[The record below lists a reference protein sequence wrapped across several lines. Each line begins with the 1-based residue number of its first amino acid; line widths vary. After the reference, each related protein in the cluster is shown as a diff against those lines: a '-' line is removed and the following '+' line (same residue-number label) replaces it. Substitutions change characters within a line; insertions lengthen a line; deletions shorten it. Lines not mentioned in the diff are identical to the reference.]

1 MSSKTG
7 NNQRHQLNPA
17 PHHIMAPGSHSRV
30 QSASMHSLNANSE
43 PASDVWNLNNTR
55 PLNLRD
61 NGDRSNAYMAFN
73 PTTNN
78 RPWNTNTVS
87 QSPSSSPSRT
97 RNVLANNDSDYA
109 QMTGGMS
116 QLRMS
121 NIPTTYNSA
130 YTIPANSDNFVPS
143 TSVFSSYRNHR
154 STPSRHS
161 QSQSQSQ
168 SSPPFS
174 VAHAASNSTQSQ
186 RAAQPYMSPYQV
198 NNQAYSF
205 NNTQGIDDSSS
216 QFTDRLSMPLE
227 SRPFQFNPG
236 SQPWNNDGS
245 VHRSLE
251 LPSQMTSHYQP
262 VSRGSI
268 DRGTSSQAEQGN
280 SSRLHTASSNDWGR
294 SLAGRDA
301 RPFNEERRM
310 SNQQATQHFPAYYA
324 NQFVYSEHMVPYA
337 PGADARLVHQLAST
351 QQLASL
357 YGPYASGVT
366 NLPQESEQTTRANAF
381 IQEIVPR
388 IKGNKSIDL
397 NQLYEFIV
405 ACSGHPEV
413 SRFIQNKLES
423 ANSAEKEKIF
433 NGIGDDAVALM
444 KDVYGNYVMQKLLE
458 HGSQAQKAR
467 LCGCMRGHMFELSK
481 NMYGCRVVQ
490 KAVDILL
497 VAQLVELFDE
507 LREHI
512 EEVMVHTHGNHVIQ
526 RAVQVVPQQHIAF
539 IFEFCLE
546 NVVKLSQDQNGCR
559 VVQRVL
565 ERCTEDERARI
576 LNTLRPKWENLIQHS
591 WGNYVVQHVLE
602 HRGAE
607 EKLPIIELV
616 KSNLVRFSK
625 QKLASNVVEAC
636 IRWCTNEQRREILQ
650 IFLTPG
656 ADGTDTLL
664 DVAGDQYGNY
674 VIIRLDKKLGEH
686 SPPENQALLDELRPR
701 YEKLRTANNVMPKV
715 LSTLGRVVEDASHPQ
730 NGTGRLQVEVDSAA
744 PTPVL
749 TNETNSPQSDGPLSA
764 NVSAIG
770 VPSADM
776 KTPAAPLQVQDHEA

>member
-1 MSSKTG
+1 
-7 NNQRHQLNPA
+7 
-17 PHHIMAPGSHSRV
+17 
-30 QSASMHSLNANSE
+30 
-43 PASDVWNLNNTR
+43 
-55 PLNLRD
+55 
-61 NGDRSNAYMAFN
+61 
-73 PTTNN
+73 
-78 RPWNTNTVS
+78 
-87 QSPSSSPSRT
+87 
-97 RNVLANNDSDYA
+97 
-109 QMTGGMS
+109 MTAGIS

-121 NIPTTYNSA
+121 NNPTTYNNVYNTA
-130 YTIPANSDNFVPS
+130 VNSDNYAAP

-154 STPSRHS
+154 PTSSRH
-161 QSQSQSQ
+161 SQSQSQ

-174 VAHAASNSTQSQ
+174 SAHAASNSTHSQ
-186 RAAQPYMSPYQV
+186 RATQPYLSPYQV
-198 NNQAYSF
+198 NNLAYGF
-205 NNTQGIDDSSS
+205 NNTQGIEDSSS
-216 QFTDRLSMPLE
+216 QFTDRLSMSME
-227 SRPFQFNPG
+227 SRPFQLNPG
-236 SQPWNNDGS
+236 SQPWNNDS
-245 VHRSLE
+245 SLYRNLE
-251 LPSQMTSHYQP
+251 LPPQTTSQYQP
-262 VSRGSI
+262 ISRGSI
-268 DRGTSSQAEQGN
+268 DRGTSNQAEQG
-280 SSRLHTASSNDWGR
+280 SGSRLHTASSNDWNR

-301 RPFNEERRM
+301 RSFNEERRM
-310 SNQQATQHFPAYYA
+310 PNQQVTQHYPPYYA
-324 NQFVYSEHMVPYA
+324 NQFSVYPEQILPYA
-337 PGADARLVHQLAST
+337 SGADARVV
-351 QQLASL
+351 QQLAL
-357 YGPYASGVT
+357 YGNYAPGVS
-366 NLPQESEQTTRANAF
+366 NLHQENEQTTRANAF

-397 NQLYEFIV
+397 NQLYEHIV

-433 NGIGDDAVALM
+433 NGIGDDAVPLM

-467 LCGCMRGHMFELSK
+467 LCNYMRGHMFELSK

-497 VAQLVELFDE
+497 VAQLVELFEE

-512 EEVMVHTHGNHVIQ
+512 EDVMVHTNGNHVIQ
-526 RAVQVVPQQHIAF
+526 RAVQVVPQQHIGF

-565 ERCTEDERARI
+565 EKCTEDERARI
-576 LNTLRPKWENLIQHS
+576 LNTLHPKWETLIQHN

-602 HRGAE
+602 HRGPG

-616 KSNLVRFSK
+616 KSNLIRFSK

-636 IRWCTNEQRREILQ
+636 IRFCTNEQRREILQ

-656 ADGTDTLL
+656 ADGTDTFL

-674 VIIRLDKKLGEH
+674 VISKHLPSLSRNYLLTGAVRLEKKLREH
-686 SPPENQALLDELRPR
+686 NPPENQMLLDELRPR
-701 YEKLRTANNVMPKV
+701 YEKLRAANNVMPKV
-715 LSTLGRVVEDASHPQ
+715 LSTLGRLVEDASQPQ
-730 NGTGRLQVEVDSAA
+730 NGMGRLQVEVDSAA

-749 TNETNSPQSDGPLSA
+749 TNETNSPQSDGPPSA

-776 KTPAAPLQVQDHEA
+776 KTSAAPLQVQDHEA